1 MASEDI
7 TYCVNEKCD
16 CLKCF
21 RNPKHIKLPIPHS
34 FAFLENTED
43 CYKKQKKVGEKNEC
57 LR

>member
-7 TYCVNEKCD
+7 TYCINENCD
-16 CLKCF
+16 YMKCF

-43 CYKKQKKVGEKNEC
+43 CPKREVDIDG
-57 LR
+57 RD